1 MQIVYTSNSAIV
13 SDMYGRSQPRKSY
26 ACQKWPSFSTY
37 TSLAVA
43 AAMGGAAA
51 AVVEGSDM
59 KVTAATG
66 GFRDEAARPCTW
78 P

>member
-37 TSLAVA
+37 TSNSIDDRRVHIVFSRFTGEFEPLPPIRND
-43 AAMGGAAA
+43 GG
-51 AVVEGSDM
+51 E
-59 KVTAATG
+59 
-66 GFRDEAARPCTW
+66 FC
-78 P
+78 